1 MALRHVQVTSVC
13 RSVKKKGEDTH
24 ATLDADIGGELVYL
38 SMVADGHGGAA
49 AAEQCRSELLAD
61 IVAEAQDSAPDE
73 LTRAIHTC
81 FVAIHE
87 RIRATTDSGA
97 ACTVVAIV
105 ASTGAVTCANSGDV
119 LAVGF
124 SPANSHPL
132 HLAMSHRLEERGS
145 RTTESDRVI
154 TAGGKIGRA
163 KHPASGKPCGP
174 LRAWPGGLSMGR
186 VRPSQR
192 SNSPRLGGAPSSL
205 PTIPP
210 PACSPAPI
218 LPSRALLPARTV
230 TRRRRLR

>member
-1 MALRHVQVTSVC
+1 MNEFDPGPFVRGRSLARFFLLGETLTASRVSAQATPDLMALRHVQVTSVC

-87 RIRATTDSGA
+87 RIRATTESGA

-154 TAGGKIGRA
+154 TAGGKICLLYTS
-163 KHPASGKPCGP
+163 P
-174 LRAWPGGLSMGR
+174 
-186 VRPSQR
+186 
-192 SNSPRLGGAPSSL
+192 SPRD
-205 PTIPP
+205 
-210 PACSPAPI
+210 
-218 LPSRALLPARTV
+218 
-230 TRRRRLR
+230 